1 MPKTRRLE
9 VLKLHQKKFEPD
21 TKWES
26 QDDFLLALMK
36 LRLGLL
42 GKDIAHRFGISN
54 TLCTQIFH
62 SWMRGIAI
70 LIIVF
75 IADIEAIL
83 AATLEN
89 IDISKI

>member
-1 MPKTRRLE
+1 
-9 VLKLHQKKFEPD
+9 
-21 TKWES
+21 
-26 QDDFLLALMK
+26 MK
-36 LRLGLL
+36 LSLGLL

-54 TLCTQIFH
+54 TLCTHIFH

>member
-1 MPKTRRLE
+1 MPKTRRLNG
-9 VLKLHQKKFEPD
+9 LNLHQKQFGPD
-21 TKWES
+21 TTWES

-54 TLCTQIFH
+54 TLWTQIFH

-70 LIIVF
+70 LIILF
-75 IADIEAIL
+75 IPDIETIL
-83 AATLEN
+83 AATLKN

>member
-1 MPKTRRLE
+1 
-9 VLKLHQKKFEPD
+9 
-21 TKWES
+21 
-26 QDDFLLALMK
+26 MK

-54 TLCTQIFH
+54 TLCAQIFH

-83 AATLEN
+83 AATLKN